1 MKSLYDTAYQHSRA
15 LTERCLGLIN
25 EGHKPFTPEFQVAC
39 DSDKRF
45 TELSRS
51 MVALRAY
58 DIAPQFPLAD

>member
-15 LTERCLGLIN
+15 LTARTLGLIN
-25 EGHKPFTPEFQVAC
+25 EGHTPFTPEFQQAC
-39 DSDKRF
+39 KSDKRLA
-45 TELSRS
+45 ELRRS